1 MPKLRD
7 VLRRVSRAAA
17 LFTALIVLADC
28 SAVPAENAAQ
38 PNAPSDYGVLIS
50 EALKKFKDIYSN
62 HGFEISGLRWVHAA
76 TGWNWLACVRYDD
89 HGHRRTYVFFIMNNA
104 VVNSR
109 YDIEIDG
116 CAAQTYEPFDVM
128 TGAIGAAARELQQPV
143 Y

>member
-1 MPKLRD
+1 MKATTWRPDRRMPKLRD

-62 HGFEISGLRWVHAA
+62 HG
-76 TGWNWLACVRYDD
+76 
-89 HGHRRTYVFFIMNNA
+89 
-104 VVNSR
+104 
-109 YDIEIDG
+109 
-116 CAAQTYEPFDVM
+116 
-128 TGAIGAAARELQQPV
+128 
-143 Y
+143 